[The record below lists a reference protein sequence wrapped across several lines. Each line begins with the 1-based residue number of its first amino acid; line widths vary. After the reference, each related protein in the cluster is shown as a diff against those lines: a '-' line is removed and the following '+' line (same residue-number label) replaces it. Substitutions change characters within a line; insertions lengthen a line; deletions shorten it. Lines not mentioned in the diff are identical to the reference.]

1 MLCRLAVPTPP
12 LCLRSSL
19 AQVTPSSPSA
29 ALMMPEPPLSV
40 GPCLAAAGFQQRC
53 LATMRWGVLSR
64 VCFLLQMSLTFE
76 DVALYFSPKEW
87 AKLSGC
93 QRQLYRE
100 VMLENYQM
108 VASLA
113 TMRWGVLSRVC
124 FLLQMSVT
132 FEDVALYFSPEE
144 WAKLWGCQRQLY
156 REVMLENY
164 QMVASLGEDS
174 LW

>member
-1 MLCRLAVPTPP
+1 M
-12 LCLRSSL
+12 
-19 AQVTPSSPSA
+19 
-29 ALMMPEPPLSV
+29 SV
-40 GPCLAAAGFQQRC
+40 
-53 LATMRWGVLSR
+53 
-64 VCFLLQMSLTFE
+64 TFE
-76 DVALYFSPKEW
+76 DVALSFSPEEW

-108 VASLA
+108 VASLVGFRQRCLA
-113 TMRWGVLSRVC
+113 TMWWGVLSRVC

-144 WAKLWGCQRQLY
+144 WAKLSGCQRQLY